1 MTPLEPSPV
10 KPSAAAARGWRERL
24 VAETG
29 GRLAA
34 TAHGAAWMIVAALLF
49 SLQSGTGRYLV
60 QHMHPFQIGFFSALF
75 GVVFMLPWLARSGY
89 RVLRTRHTGLYVLR
103 GCLSQFAM
111 VAWFAGLATIQVGE
125 ATAISFITPFC
136 TTALAVLLLGE
147 ALHRRRL
154 IALVGGFA
162 GVIIILRPGT
172 EALNWGAAFILFC
185 SLAVSVSAIVVKRT
199 SRDDPPD
206 AIAIYHVIYMLPVG
220 AVAAV
225 FVWRWPTLWELA
237 LAAAA
242 AAFSLYGQRA
252 LSRAYAS
259 AEATAVQPFDFTRM
273 PFAVAVGW
281 AMFSELPDAWT
292 WAGVAVIFASALYL
306 MRREARA

>member
-1 MTPLEPSPV
+1 MD
-10 KPSAAAARGWRERL
+10 AARSWRERL
-24 VAETG
+24 FEETG

-34 TAHGAAWMIVAALLF
+34 TAHGALWMTMSALFF
-49 SLQSGTGRYLV
+49 SLQSGTGRELV

-75 GVVFMLPWLARSGY
+75 GIGFMLPWLWRAGW
-89 RVLRTRHTGLYVLR
+89 RVLRTRHTRLYMAR
-103 GCLSQFAM
+103 GCLSQFSM
-111 VAWFAGLATIQVGE
+111 FGWFGGLMTLQVGE

-147 ALHRRRL
+147 KLHRRRL
-154 IALVGGFA
+154 IALIGGFA
-162 GVIIILRPGT
+162 GVLVILRPGA
-172 EALNWGAAFILFC
+172 EALNWGAILILLC

-206 AIAIYHVIYMLPVG
+206 TIALYQVIYMLPIG
-220 AVAAV
+220 AVAAA
-225 FVWRWPTLWELA
+225 FVWRWPTWLELA

-252 LSRAYAS
+252 LARAYAS
-259 AEATAVQPFDFTRM
+259 AEATAVQPFDFIRM

-281 AMFSELPDAWT
+281 AMFNELPDAWT
-292 WAGVAVIFASALYL
+292 WAGAAVIFASAMYL
-306 MRREARA
+306 LRRERRT